1 MSVKLFTCWYVYAI
15 FCKWIILNYLFVS
28 GVEEDSSVEE
38 CSVNISNHG
47 ADVSEGVWGRTILL
61 TFDVFGHR
69 LIPELSV
76 SFIAGVDL
84 ASLRNSDVRVSQ
96 KEFTQGGIK
105 CVPINSATTAKHELC
120 SGTINAVSSCD
131 HLSTASK
138 IISSCWLFSFL
149 SDSSPDTEDGTNRYI
164 SINVRWSI

>member
-1 MSVKLFTCWYVYAI
+1 
-15 FCKWIILNYLFVS
+15 
-28 GVEEDSSVEE
+28 
-38 CSVNISNHG
+38 VNISNHG

-96 KEFTQGGIK
+96 KEF
-105 CVPINSATTAKHELC
+105 S
-120 SGTINAVSSCD
+120 
-131 HLSTASK
+131 
-138 IISSCWLFSFL
+138 
-149 SDSSPDTEDGTNRYI
+149 
-164 SINVRWSI
+164 